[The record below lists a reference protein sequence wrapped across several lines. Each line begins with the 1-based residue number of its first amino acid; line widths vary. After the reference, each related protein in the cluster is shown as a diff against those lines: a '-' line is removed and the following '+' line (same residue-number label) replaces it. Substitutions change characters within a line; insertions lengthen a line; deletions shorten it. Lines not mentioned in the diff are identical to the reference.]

1 MIDFTSSPKKLSLY
15 ITFIV
20 VVLIASVNI
29 ITLFIHELFNLY
41 ILVGLNIVLLFPL
54 VFIIINNSIE
64 RFVYKKIKIIYKN
77 IHNLKRAGDT
87 KPNLIDFKGN
97 VIEQV
102 NKEVMEWADN
112 QTKEIARLQDL
123 AKFRREFLGN
133 LSHELKTPIFNIQG
147 YVLTLID
154 GGLHDEEINM
164 KYLKRTSKS
173 VDRMIAM
180 IKDLETI
187 SALESGN
194 LGLKKEIFHIVDLA
208 YEMIDFFEIKASEKK
223 IKLIVI
229 NKNNFNPLVRADK
242 EKIKQVFINLI
253 DNAIKYMIDRPNP
266 WIKISFFD
274 MDENTLVEITDNGSG
289 IPEEALPRL
298 FERFFRVDKARSREQ
313 GGTGLGLSIVK
324 HIIES
329 HEQNI
334 NVRSTVGVGTTF
346 GFTLKS
352 VR

>member
-1 MIDFTSSPKKLSLY
+1 MDFTSNPRKLSLY
-15 ITFIV
+15 ITMIV
-20 VVLIASVNI
+20 VVIVAAINIASIFLLDFLNRYIIVAVNI
-29 ITLFIHELFNLY
+29 LII
-41 ILVGLNIVLLFPL
+41 FPL
-54 VFIIINNSIE
+54 IYIIINNSIE
-64 RFVYKKIKIIYKN
+64 RFIYKKIKIIFKN
-77 IHNLKRAGDT
+77 IHNLKRSGEH

-112 QTKEIARLQDL
+112 QTKEITRLKDL
-123 AKFRREFLGN
+123 AKYRREFLGN

-147 YVLTLID
+147 YVLTLLD
-154 GGLHDEEINM
+154 GGIHDNDINV

-194 LGLKKEIFHIVDLA
+194 IGLKLEAFNIVDLSE
-208 YEMIDFFEIKASEKK
+208 EMIDFFEIKASEKK
-223 IKLIVI
+223 IKLMVV
-229 NKNNFNPLVRADK
+229 NRNNFHPVVRADK

-274 MDENTLVEITDNGSG
+274 MDENTLIEITDNGSG

-313 GGTGLGLSIVK
+313 GGTGLGLAIVK
-324 HIIES
+324 HIVES
-329 HEQNI
+329 HGQNI

-346 GFTLKS
+346 GFTLKTA
-352 VR
+352 R